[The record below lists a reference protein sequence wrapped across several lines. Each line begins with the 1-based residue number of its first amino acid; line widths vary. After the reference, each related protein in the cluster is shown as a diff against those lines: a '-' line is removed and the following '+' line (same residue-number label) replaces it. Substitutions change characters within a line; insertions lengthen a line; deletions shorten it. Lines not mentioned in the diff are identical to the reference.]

1 MRHHTILRQN
11 GYEIPC
17 ISAIEGQEKT
27 VCIISH
33 GFGSSKESVTA
44 RMLLESLP
52 KAGIGAI
59 AFDFPAHGSSP
70 VDGDQ
75 LRIETC
81 MQDLAD
87 VEEYVHTAAPGA
99 EVVYFSSSF
108 GAYINLQYLSSGR
121 GKGEKSFLRSA
132 AVNMP
137 ELFLHPTEAE
147 QAELDQTG
155 FLMLEEYARPI
166 KLTAAFLKDLA
177 SHNLFQCNQMGG
189 DKICMIH
196 GEADETILVQ
206 HARRFADQFRIPLTI
221 VPGGD
226 HSLSVPGAPEQVL
239 ALALCFFQA

>member
-1 MRHHTILRQN
+1 MKHQDVLGKN
-11 GYEIPC
+11 GYKIPC
-17 ISAIEGQEKT
+17 VSAIGGQEKM

-44 RMLLESLP
+44 VMLLESLP

-81 MQDLAD
+81 LQDLAD
-87 VEEYVHTAAPGA
+87 VEAYVHAAAPQA

-108 GAYINLQYLSSGR
+108 GAYLNLQYLSGGR
-121 GKGEKSFLRSA
+121 GTGEKSFLRSA

-137 ELFLHPTEAE
+137 QLFLNPTKEE
-147 QAELDQTG
+147 QDQLDQAG
-155 FLMLEEYARPI
+155 YLMLEGYTRPI
-166 KLTAAFLKDLA
+166 KLTAAFLQDLA
-177 SHNLFQCNQMGG
+177 SHDLFQCNRVGG

-196 GEADETILVQ
+196 GEADETILIQ
-206 HARRFADQFRIPLTI
+206 HARRFACQFHIPLTV

-239 ALALCFFQA
+239 ALALRFFQS